1 MSDNLAHLM
10 ADKNWGYIWPCYALA
25 LITFVGLA
33 VRAILQLRQW
43 ETRARDISPAPAAGK
58 D

>member
-1 MSDNLAHLM
+1 MSTALAHLM

-25 LITFVGLA
+25 VTVFTVLG
-33 VRAILQLRQW
+33 VRAFVELRRW
-43 ETRARDISPAPAAGK
+43 EQRAKAA

>member
-1 MSDNLAHLM
+1 MSESLAHLM

-25 LITFVGLA
+25 VVTFGGLA
-33 VRAILQLRQW
+33 VRAVLQLRQW
-43 ETRARDISPAPAAGK
+43 EKRSLDSAPAPGAPK

>member
-25 LITFVGLA
+25 VITFGGLA
-33 VRAILQLRQW
+33 VRAIVQLRQW
-43 ETRARDISPAPAAGK
+43 EKRAQDLTPAPVTRK